1 VTPVYLTQKE
11 LLEGAMI
18 TARDGR
24 CIVKNIVYFCIVLAS
39 CGNMAYAD
47 GYEEKDFSLRF
58 PAALS
63 RFSSYA
69 DVAAVGGASAG
80 SKWQSS
86 VNPAST
92 GWQSLPGSYRIS
104 LNPQYSAIMFEKS
117 TNLHVIS
124 ESITKQFEKFGTL
137 QVSLAQVR
145 SNERAQITPSDLA
158 WIAPLQYKF
167 AYDMNYGQV
176 QWGKRFTD
184 DFALGLNFNYSASE
198 VTNKIGTD
206 KIADS
211 TSDSYGVRAGAL
223 YRLAT
228 NLLGGIVVD
237 YSQSPSTT
245 TIYDIYSLGTGNVI
259 AEDTTRQFMVR
270 VGPSYEYRK
279 DSTLNLD
286 YQYGSFKNDM
296 GTMGVH
302 RMFAGIDHRIIDA
315 LFVRGGFALDNEGNK
330 SWTGGLGIYPLKQL
344 SIDVGYQYNMFPE
357 IKSEF
362 GRSQLVT
369 ISLSVIL

>member
-1 VTPVYLTQKE
+1 
-11 LLEGAMI
+11 MI
-18 TARDGR
+18 TAQDSRR
-24 CIVKNIVYFCIVLAS
+24 LMKKIVYFCIALAS
-39 CGNMAYAD
+39 CGSLAYAD
-47 GYEEKDFSLRF
+47 GYEDKDFSLRF

-92 GWQSLPGSYRIS
+92 AWQNLPGSYRIS
-104 LNPQYSAIMFEKS
+104 LNPQYSAIMFNEG

-124 ESITKQFEKFGTL
+124 ESVTKQFEKFGTL

-145 SNERAQITPSDLA
+145 SNESAMQIIPPVPDF
-158 WIAPLQYKF
+158 KF
-167 AYDMNYGQV
+167 AYDMNYAQV
-176 QWGKRFTD
+176 QWGKHVTD
-184 DFALGLNFNYSASE
+184 DFALGLNFNYSSAD

-206 KIADS
+206 KYLDS

-223 YRLAT
+223 YRLAK

-237 YSQSPSTT
+237 YSQSPATT
-245 TIYDIYSLGTGNVI
+245 TTYDIFGLGIGDVI
-259 AEDTTRQFMVR
+259 VKDTTKQFMVR
-270 VGPSYEYRK
+270 VGPSYEYMK

-296 GTMGVH
+296 GTMEVH

-315 LFVRGGFALDNEGNK
+315 LFIRGGFAVDNEGNK
-330 SWTGGLGIYPLKQL
+330 SWTAGLGIYPFKQL

-357 IKSEF
+357 IESEF
-362 GRSQLVT
+362 GRSQLVS
-369 ISLSVIL
+369 ISLGLTL

>member
-1 VTPVYLTQKE
+1 
-11 LLEGAMI
+11 MI
-18 TARDGR
+18 TAWDNR
-24 CIVKNIVYFCIVLAS
+24 CLVNRIVYHLIILVNVLVVAWAG
-39 CGNMAYAD
+39 CGTYAYAD
-47 GYEEKDFSLRF
+47 GFDDKDFSLRF

-92 GWQSLPGSYRIS
+92 GWQKLPGSYHLS
-104 LNPQYSAIMFEKS
+104 LNPQYSAIMFQEG

-124 ESITKQFEKFGTL
+124 ESVTKQFEKFGTL
-137 QVSLAQVR
+137 QVSLAQIR
-145 SNERAQITPSDLA
+145 SNERAIQIIPPTAD
-158 WIAPLQYKF
+158 YKF

-176 QWGKRFTD
+176 QWGKHLTE
-184 DFALGLNFNYSASE
+184 DFALGINFNYSLAE
-198 VTNKIGTD
+198 VTNKIGAD
-206 KIADS
+206 KYLDS

-223 YRLAT
+223 YRLAK
-228 NLLGGIVVD
+228 NLLGGMVVD
-237 YSQSPSTT
+237 YSQSPATT
-245 TIYDIYSLGTGNVI
+245 TTYDIFGLGIGDVI
-259 AEDTTRQFMVR
+259 IKDTTSQFMVR
-270 VGPSYEYRK
+270 LGPSYEYRK

-296 GTMGVH
+296 GTMEVH

-315 LFVRGGFALDNEGNK
+315 LFVRGGFALDNDGNK
-330 SWTGGLGIYPLKQL
+330 SWTGGMGIYPLKQL
-344 SIDVGYQYNMFPE
+344 SIDVGYQYDMFPE

-369 ISLSVIL
+369 ISISVVL

>member
-1 VTPVYLTQKE
+1 
-11 LLEGAMI
+11 MI
-18 TARDGR
+18 TAQGSRR
-24 CIVKNIVYFCIVLAS
+24 LMNKIVYFCILLAS
-39 CGNMAYAD
+39 CGSLAYAD
-47 GYEEKDFSLRF
+47 GYEDKNFSLRF

-92 GWQSLPGSYRIS
+92 AWQNLPGSYRIS
-104 LNPQYSAIMFEKS
+104 LNPQYSAIMFEKG

-124 ESITKQFEKFGTL
+124 ESVTKQFENLGTL

-145 SNERAQITPSDLA
+145 SNERPQITPPDLA

-176 QWGKRFTD
+176 QWGKHLTD
-184 DFALGLNFNYSASE
+184 DFALGLNFNYAASE
-198 VTNKIGTD
+198 VTNNIGTD
-206 KIADS
+206 KFVGS

-245 TIYDIYSLGTGNVI
+245 TIYDIWGGAAGGDVI
-259 AEDTTRQFMVR
+259 TEDTTKQFMVR
-270 VGPSYEYRK
+270 VGPSYEYMK
-279 DSTLNLD
+279 DSTINLD
-286 YQYGSFKNDM
+286 YQYGAFRNDT
-296 GTMGVH
+296 GTMKVH

-315 LFVRGGFALDNEGNK
+315 LFIRGGFALDNEGNK
-330 SWTGGLGIYPLKQL
+330 SWTAGLGIYPLKQL

-357 IKSEF
+357 IESEF
-362 GRSQLVT
+362 GRSQLVS
-369 ISLSVIL
+369 ISLGLVL

>member
-1 VTPVYLTQKE
+1 
-11 LLEGAMI
+11 MI
-18 TARDGR
+18 TAQDSRR
-24 CIVKNIVYFCIVLAS
+24 LMKKIVYFCIALAS
-39 CGNMAYAD
+39 CGSLAYAD
-47 GYEEKDFSLRF
+47 GYEDKDFSLRF

-92 GWQSLPGSYRIS
+92 AWQNLPGSYRIS
-104 LNPQYSAIMFEKS
+104 LNPQYSAIMFDEG

-124 ESITKQFEKFGTL
+124 ESVTKQFEKFGTL

-145 SNERAQITPSDLA
+145 SNERAQIAPPPLDA
-158 WIAPLQYKF
+158 VIAAMALDYKF
-167 AYDMNYGQV
+167 AYDMNYAQV
-176 QWGKRFTD
+176 QWGKHVTE
-184 DFALGLNFNYSASE
+184 DFALGLNFNYSSSD
-198 VTNKIGTD
+198 VTYKIGTD
-206 KIADS
+206 TFADS

-223 YRLAT
+223 YRLAK

-245 TIYDIYSLGTGNVI
+245 KTYWSLIGAPPDVPPDEI
-259 AEDTTRQFMVR
+259 VKDTTKQFMVR
-270 VGPSYEYRK
+270 VGPSYEYMK

-296 GTMGVH
+296 GTMEVH

-315 LFVRGGFALDNEGNK
+315 LFIRGGFAVDNEGNK
-330 SWTGGLGIYPLKQL
+330 SWTAGLGIYPFKQL

-362 GRSQLVT
+362 GRSQLVS
-369 ISLSVIL
+369 ISLGLTL